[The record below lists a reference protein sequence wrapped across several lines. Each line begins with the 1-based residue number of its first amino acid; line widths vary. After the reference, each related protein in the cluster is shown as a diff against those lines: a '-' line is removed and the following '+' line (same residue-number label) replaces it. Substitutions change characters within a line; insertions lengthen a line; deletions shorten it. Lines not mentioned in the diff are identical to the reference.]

1 MSGRSMFSHVRAM
14 GLALAALACAELPTE
29 PGVSGA
35 GQRPSLDEMSI
46 AATFAGE
53 IRIGVVPAAPAVQVG
68 GTGDYEIRSKA
79 TNALLMAGSASN
91 ATVTL
96 SSRAVTE
103 SIVRLQV
110 MCTGVL
116 SARDARIALAQS
128 LGYVTFTEFFLG
140 GNCWRVYVGRLPAVP
155 TTIRTPFRNKAI
167 ADGVAG
173 TDSFFRG
180 FAEIIGITEY
190 KVTKEGVEAISASP
204 VVVSALNGF
213 VTIGGQRFRGKAE
226 VLQNPAGLAGVNVL
240 PMEEYLYGV
249 VPRELPPNPYGA
261 PEAQKAQAIAAR
273 TYAMQNLGKRAA
285 EGFDLGTTTSD
296 QVYGGLAA
304 EHPVSSAAVDA
315 TAGIVGKA
323 NGALISALYHS
334 TSGGYTANSED
345 VFANAFSYLRG
356 VPDAERGRA
365 LEHVPSLDVFVRHP
379 NPTNLR
385 AKAEGDLESDWS
397 RYHRWVVE
405 WTNKEMAELLS
416 GSFNTSVSAVRSIT
430 VTDRSDH
437 GRVMRI
443 VFDTDVGELVALKD
457 NIRSRLRY
465 YEVSST
471 GAKTAASLRSTLFY
485 IEPVLDRR
493 TKAVTGWKAY
503 GGGWGHGVGM
513 SQTGAVGLAERG
525 YDFQR
530 ILAHYYQ
537 GIELACGYAP
547 CALAQ
552 LGQ

>member
-1 MSGRSMFSHVRAM
+1 MSGRILFSRGRMLSVV
-14 GLALAALACAELPTE
+14 ALASLACTELPTE
-29 PGVSGA
+29 PGMPGSGR
-35 GQRPSLDEMSI
+35 RPSLNEMSL
-46 AATFAGE
+46 AATFSGD
-53 IRIGVVPAAPAVQVG
+53 IRIGVVPGAPTVQVG

-79 TNALLMAGSASN
+79 TNVRLMTGSASS
-91 ATVTL
+91 AAVSL

-110 MCTGVL
+110 MCTGML
-116 SARDARIALAQS
+116 SVRDARIALAQS
-128 LGYVTFTEFFLG
+128 LGYVTFTEFFPG
-140 GNCWRVYVGRLPAVP
+140 GNCWRVYVGRLPATP
-155 TTIRTPFRNKAI
+155 TTLRTPFRNQAI
-167 ADGVAG
+167 ADGVSG

-180 FAEIIGITEY
+180 FTEIIGITEY
-190 KVTKEGVEAISASP
+190 KVTKDGAEAISASP
-204 VVVSALNGF
+204 VVVWPLSGF
-213 VTIGGQRFRGKAE
+213 VTIAGQQFRGRAE

-296 QVYGGLAA
+296 QVYGGRAA

-315 TAGIVGKA
+315 TAGIVGMA
-323 NGALISALYHS
+323 NGALVSALYHS

-365 LEHVPSLDVFVRHP
+365 LEHVPSLDMFVRHP

-405 WTNKEMAELLS
+405 WTNEEMAALLS
-416 GSFNTSVSAVRSIT
+416 GSFGTTVTQVRSIT
-430 VTDRSDH
+430 VTERSEH

-443 VFDTDVGELVALKD
+443 EFETDAGKLVGLKD

-471 GAKTAASLRSTLFY
+471 GIKTPASLRSTLFF
-485 IEPVLDRR
+485 IEPVRDPR
-493 TKAVTGWKAY
+493 TKAITGWKAY

-513 SQTGAVGLAERG
+513 SQTGAVGMAERG

-537 GIELACGYAP
+537 GIQLACGYSP
-547 CALAQ
+547 CAL
-552 LGQ
+552 GQ

>member
-1 MSGRSMFSHVRAM
+1 MHRSRISCQGRHLVW
-14 GLALAALACAELPTE
+14 LAVVAAFACVEAPTGPGAAPENRRPSYDVASLAAFT
-29 PGVSGA
+29 G
-35 GQRPSLDEMSI
+35 D
-46 AATFAGE
+46 
-53 IRIGVVPAAPAVQVG
+53 IRIGVVPAASAVMVG
-68 GTGDYEIRSKA
+68 GTGDYEIRSKN
-79 TNALLMAGSASN
+79 TGALLMTGSASS
-91 ATVTL
+91 AAVTL

-110 MCTGVL
+110 MCTGLVA
-116 SARDARIALAQS
+116 ARDERIALAQS
-128 LGYVTFTEFFLG
+128 LGYVTFTEFFTG
-140 GNCWRVYVGRLPAVP
+140 GNCWRVYVGRLPSQP
-155 TTIRTPFRNKAI
+155 TALRTPFRTQAI
-167 ADGVAG
+167 ADGVSG

-180 FAEIIGITEY
+180 FTEILGITEY
-190 KVTKEGVEAISASP
+190 KVSKDGAEAISASP
-204 VVVSALNGF
+204 VVVSALNGN
-213 VTIGGQRFRGKAE
+213 VTIAGQQFRGTAE

-249 VPRELPPNPYGA
+249 VPRELPPNPYGE

-315 TAGIVGKA
+315 TAGIVGMA

-345 VFANAFSYLRG
+345 VFANEFSYLRG

-365 LEHVPSLDVFVRHP
+365 QEHVPSLDVFVRHP

-405 WTNKEMAELLS
+405 WTHDEMAELLS
-416 GSFNTSVSAVRSIT
+416 GSFNADVNEVRSIT
-430 VTDRSDH
+430 VAGRAQH
-437 GRVMRI
+437 GRVLRI
-443 VFDTDVGELVALKD
+443 VFDTDAGDLVALKD

-465 YEVSST
+465 YEVSASGT
-471 GAKTAASLRSTLFY
+471 KTPASLRSTLFY
-485 IEPVLDRR
+485 IEALRDPR
-493 TKAVTGWKAY
+493 TKAITGWKAH

-513 SQTGAVGLAERG
+513 SQTGAVGMAERG

-537 GIELACGYAP
+537 GIVLACGYVP
-547 CALAQ
+547 CAL
-552 LGQ
+552 GQ